1 MKESDIMVKAEIT
14 IYEDNREPK
23 TYSLVASEIK
33 TSTDKSLGIMKTEYY
48 YKFVYTIMRMGE
60 VKE

>member
-1 MKESDIMVKAEIT
+1 MVKAEIT

-23 TYSLVASEIK
+23 TYSLVESEIK

-48 YKFVYTIMRMGE
+48 YEFVYATARMGE
-60 VKE
+60 IRDVD